1 MALSLEGIDLEFQH
15 FTESGPQSDLVTDT
29 NEVDELLE
37 EMELYKLSKEGADPV
52 TLTVWNLQSFDDEH
66 APKALG
72 SLFLVATHVSTAH
85 LPLAKTVAGLFSD
98 SVTKDDEEEEE
109 LGRRKVTFT
118 QPSVDHV
125 VSIREHWMQAG
136 LVVKSR
142 NEKHLLYLTWTLL
155 LGRFVTRESVHVLVT
170 ALQNAMPLSPITSL
184 TARDMLPL
192 LQSSVVVGDS
202 NILTILTRVF
212 NLFCK
217 APLFQASVRYTVA
230 WLLFSKEEKEQ
241 LNAQFVTA
249 FIRLA
254 CQHGMMT
261 RFFLHHIFRP
271 RNQAVCATI
280 ANELPFLVSD
290 TDAVRKNIVAELC
303 LSPDPFP
310 DAARTYVTDVLKLR
324 VQNRVSIYLAC
335 RGRGTATTSIIDCLR
350 QPRAL
355 QNMCDLAVLLTQ
367 WPDLEV
373 QDVDKHVQ
381 SLLHAIQESALPLKE
396 CAESLTSALASCD
409 RPVEGGACALMFAEL
424 SKWPRLLPQVDRS
437 AWCRKVFDAFAK
449 KYSRKDGYDETA
461 FFEELQFLKA
471 TAYDKSLTDMGVYIL
486 QTVNLVM
493 LKRREPVPATV
504 IQEML
509 DFAMKA
515 ESFRHAGNI
524 EFLKSVL
531 PMLLF
536 FDVGMENPKV
546 QKAIQEA
553 CSGVF
558 GGSFGFMGKP
568 ERKWFGM
575 SREFDHVFPI
585 ANFCIACHACTKTS
599 LKGVCLLNLDRI
611 LDICAT
617 SRSGFKTNRA
627 ALETWISSE
636 KERNDLIPRMTLAS
650 YFEVDIDE
658 LPAPAKPVSHDATIP
673 CRDSTFIFIQV
684 AQNEGRTLLKSLYKV
699 DDDTCAM
706 TQVLPLPD
714 VLNAHAETRK
724 LRQQKAKFVSV
735 CHDRISNDYISE
747 YRELPSTSFACSL
760 TFFRDVYTLKNLER
774 YGEDF
779 VMTAFSFLSWEKTT
793 RHVHVLCGNVPLA
806 AVEHRSRDGQM
817 CNTVVKAG
825 GAKCLLTAIQT
836 IDQPQFVRLE
846 ATDSAISFYLHM
858 GFIPTRYGKNM
869 IWVGESYTG
878 IAADDAAPPPVDD
891 GKSAAERKQK
901 AKAEL
906 KTMDKQLQ
914 ELRARARARAQ
925 SQDDEVD
932 DLFAD
937 VFGSGSGGGGSG
949 LGFTH

>member
-1 MALSLEGIDLEFQH
+1 MALSLEGIDLEFQD
-15 FTESGPQSDLVTDT
+15 FGGSGVQLDLVTDT
-29 NEVDELLE
+29 NEADELLE
-37 EMELYKLSKEGADPV
+37 EMWLYELSEEGAGPV
-52 TLTVWNLQSFDDEH
+52 TLAVKNLRTFDDEH
-66 APKALG
+66 AAKALG
-72 SLFLVATHVSTAH
+72 TLFLVATHVSTAQ

-98 SVTKDDEEEEE
+98 SVTEDDEEEEE
-109 LGRRKVTFT
+109 VGRRKVAFA
-118 QPSVDHV
+118 QPSAEYVD
-125 VSIREHWMQAG
+125 SIREHWMQAG
-136 LVVKSR
+136 RVVKSR

-155 LGRFVTRESVHVLVT
+155 LGRFVTRESVNVLSR
-170 ALQNAMPLSPITSL
+170 ALQSSMPLSPVTSL

-192 LQSSVVVGDS
+192 LELKESTIVDDDK
-202 NILTILTRVF
+202 ILTTVTRVF
-212 NLFCK
+212 NLFGK

-230 WLLFSKEEKEQ
+230 WLLFSREGKKQ
-241 LNAQFVTA
+241 FNAKFVA
-249 FIRLA
+249 EFIRLA
-254 CQHGMMT
+254 CNHSMMT
-261 RFFLHHIFRP
+261 RLFLHQIFRP
-271 RNQAVCATI
+271 RNQTVRAAI
-280 ANELPFLVSD
+280 ANELPFLAS
-290 TDAVRKNIVAELC
+290 DAVKKNIVAELC

-310 DAARTYVTDVLKLR
+310 DAARRYVTDVLKVS

-335 RGRGTATTSIIDCLR
+335 RGTATSSVIDCLR

-367 WPDLEV
+367 WPDLEQ

-381 SLLHAIQESALPLKE
+381 SLLRGIQESTLPLE
-396 CAESLTSALASCD
+396 MCAESLTSALASCD

-424 SKWPRLLPQVDRS
+424 NKWPRLLPQVDR
-437 AWCRKVFDAFAK
+437 ATWCKKVFDAFAK
-449 KYSRKDGYDETA
+449 KYNSEDGDDA
-461 FFEELQFLKA
+461 DAADAALLKELHFLKP
-471 TAYDKSLTDMGVYIL
+471 TAYDKSLLDMGVYIL
-486 QTVNLVM
+486 ENVNLVM

-504 IQEML
+504 IQQML
-509 DFAMKA
+509 NFALEA
-515 ESFRHAGNI
+515 ESFCNAGNI

-536 FDVGMENPKV
+536 FDAGMENPKV
-546 QKAIQEA
+546 KKTILEA
-553 CSGVF
+553 CSGVS

-617 SRSGFKTNRA
+617 SRSAFKTNRA

-699 DDDTCAM
+699 DDDTCGM

-714 VLNAHAETRK
+714 VLNAHAETQK
-724 LRQQKAKFVSV
+724 LRQLKAKFVSV
-735 CHDRISNDYISE
+735 CHDKIPNNYISD
-747 YRELPSTSFACSL
+747 YRKLPSVSFACSL
-760 TFFRDVYTLKNLER
+760 TFFRDVYTLKNLDM

-806 AVEHRSRDGQM
+806 AAEHRSRDGQM

-836 IDQPQFVRLE
+836 IDQPQFVKLE
-846 ATDSAISFYLHM
+846 PVDSAISFYLHM
-858 GFIPTRYGKNM
+858 GFIPTEYGKNM

-901 AKAEL
+901 AKAQL

-914 ELRARARARAQ
+914 KLRARAQ
-925 SQDDEVD
+925 SQDEVD

-937 VFGSGSGGGGSG
+937 VFGSGSGSGSGSG